1 MVATSFS
8 QRPSDLVG
16 IEDEWAAY
24 CFDSAIALF
33 GNWVEGKLMERDK
46 AGKPKYT
53 LEGLLSGDLTK
64 GRFASAASLIAA
76 AGRQ

>member
-1 MVATSFS
+1 MATTY
-8 QRPSDLVG
+8 QTRPSEIVG
-16 IEDEWAAY
+16 LENDWAAY